1 MLDKARQLFI
11 ASLAYGKGMSYEDLY
26 YSDYMSN
33 DNKEYIDDIWD
44 YVTEIEEI
52 GIEEFKEI
60 YKEYK
65 LYF

>member
-11 ASLAYGKGMSYEDLY
+11 ASLAHGKGMSYEDLY
-26 YSDYMSN
+26 YSNYMSN

-52 GIEEFKEI
+52 GIEEFKEK